1 MESVRSDSRQA
12 YADVFSTEGMNNAAG
27 STKKHKE
34 RNKCEEIKGTHPHRK
49 KRKAMNVEVGHKNN
63 RQRGAEVAGEG
74 EKRDADTG

>member
-34 RNKCEEIKGTHPHRK
+34 RNKCEEIKGTHPPRK
-49 KRKAMNVEVGHKNN
+49 KKKGDERRSWAQEQPAEGG
-63 RQRGAEVAGEG
+63 RGGGGRG
-74 EKRDADTG
+74 EKGR